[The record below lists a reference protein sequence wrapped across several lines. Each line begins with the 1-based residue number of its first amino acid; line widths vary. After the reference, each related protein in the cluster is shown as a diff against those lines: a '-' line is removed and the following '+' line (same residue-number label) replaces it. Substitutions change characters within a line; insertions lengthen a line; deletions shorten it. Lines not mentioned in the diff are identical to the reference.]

1 MSLINMTKYRNTELS
16 YPRSVCVCQKVISKQ
31 QNLICHWLKNQISLL
46 IGWVKVQ
53 RLMLEREMRE
63 GGGSSSYCLQILRLI
78 AVMGVKTKLSTLKE
92 GSDTQRERA
101 GDTLLSEVCT
111 LCVLCCMCSN
121 VFYVHHVFIAGYL
134 YYLLRVIGSDVLCVG
149 SFQFILSGLL

>member
-78 AVMGVKTKLSTLKE
+78 AVMGVKTKLSERRLGYPK
-92 GSDTQRERA
+92 RERELE
-101 GDTLLSEVCT
+101 TLFYLKSELS
-111 LCVLCCMCSN
+111 
-121 VFYVHHVFIAGYL
+121 VFYVVCVQCTSYVYSRVFVLSVTGY
-134 YYLLRVIGSDVLCVG
+134 R
-149 SFQFILSGLL
+149 F